1 MFWGT
6 WTLVTMSG
14 WYFSA
19 FLWHLS
25 LLGLKKI
32 SLSSV
37 FFPTLNPCPPLYKDW
52 WNKKNIFTWFFLD
65 SGFFRNSTYESPIL
79 VNGVRFIMW
88 FLYLFICQIIEK
100 EPVALRSK
108 RRIQKIRDFRAGDS
122 STHMGWLSQAME
134 LSSPSCLGILNGTTL
149 QQGTSIHWRMIKTK
163 LHAC

>member
-37 FFPTLNPCPPLYKDW
+37 FFPTLNPCPHCTKIGEIKKDLYL
-52 WNKKNIFTWFFLD
+52 IFLD

-100 EPVALRSK
+100 ELVALRSK
-108 RRIQKIRDFRAGDS
+108 QRIQKIRDFRAGDS
-122 STHMGWLSQAME
+122 STHMRWLSQAME
-134 LSSPSCLGILNGTTL
+134 LSSPSCLGILNGMTL